1 MSTPMF
7 LDENTL
13 RNDRCALEQRDR
25 YNIGIADY
33 TMQNYAYN
41 WPVECQVPNQRMANF
56 AYDHPNLHPRIGV
69 GLSDDCL
76 IDQYSALRND
86 PGQLTKDRC
95 RIQLFERV
103 FQGVP
108 NLRPGRVDPGEEMPI
123 QQGVDN
129 SVYEGS
135 VLPCKK
141 SLMEYALKEFDSL
154 LPCVKE
160 VQTPEHTVEPWVRG
174 GIPTKDYE
182 RRQDFLRSCGYYQ
195 KNQVKLH

>member
-1 MSTPMF
+1 MSTAMF

-13 RNDRCALEQRDR
+13 RNDKCTIEQRDR
-25 YNIGIADY
+25 YNVGIKDY
-33 TMQNYAYN
+33 TMKNYAYN
-41 WPVECQVPNQRMANF
+41 WPVKCNTPDQRMASF

-86 PGQLTKDRC
+86 PDQMTKDRC
-95 RIQLFERV
+95 RIQLYERV

-108 NLRPGRVDPGEEMPI
+108 NLRPGRVDPAEEMPI
-123 QQGVDN
+123 LQGVDN

-135 VLPCKK
+135 ILPCKK
-141 SLMEYALKEFDSL
+141 TLMEYSLKEFDRL

-160 VQTPEHTVEPWVRG
+160 VQNPEHVVEPWIRG

-182 RRQDFLRSCGYYQ
+182 RRQEFLRNNCYHQ
-195 KNQVKLH
+195 TNQTKLH

>member
-1 MSTPMF
+1 MF

-13 RNDRCALEQRDR
+13 RNDPATIQQRDR
-25 YNIGIADY
+25 YNVGIADY
-33 TMQNYAYN
+33 SMKNYAYN
-41 WPVECQVPNQRMANF
+41 WPVKCEVPDQRMASF
-56 AYDHPNLHPRIGV
+56 AYDYPNLHTRIGV

-86 PGQLTKDRC
+86 PAQMTKDRC

-108 NLRPGRVDPGEEMPI
+108 NLKPGRVDPAEEMPL

-141 SLMEYALKEFDSL
+141 TLMEHALKEFDPL
-154 LPCVKE
+154 LNCVKE
-160 VQTPEHTVEPWVRG
+160 MQTPEHTVEPWIRG
-174 GIPTKDYE
+174 GLPTKDYE
-182 RRQDFLRSCGYYQ
+182 RRQEFLRNNGYRQ
-195 KNQVKLH
+195 NKQR

>member
-1 MSTPMF
+1 MSAPMF

-13 RNDRCALEQRDR
+13 RNDKCAIEQRDR
-25 YNIGIADY
+25 YNVGIADY
-33 TMQNYAYN
+33 TMKNYAYN
-41 WPVECQVPNQRMANF
+41 WPVECRSPDQRAPVVGYEF
-56 AYDHPNLHPRIGV
+56 PNLHTRVGV

-86 PGQLTKDRC
+86 PAQMTKDRC

-108 NLRPGRVDPGEEMPI
+108 NLRPGRVDPGEEMPL

-135 VLPCKK
+135 VLPCRK
-141 SLMEYALKEFDSL
+141 SIMEFSIKEFDPL
-154 LPCVKE
+154 LSCVRE
-160 VQTPEHTVEPWVRG
+160 VQNPEHVVEPWIRG
-174 GIPTKDYE
+174 GLPTKDYE
-182 RRQDFLRSCGYYQ
+182 RRQEFLNNIGYYRSS
-195 KNQVKLH
+195 LH